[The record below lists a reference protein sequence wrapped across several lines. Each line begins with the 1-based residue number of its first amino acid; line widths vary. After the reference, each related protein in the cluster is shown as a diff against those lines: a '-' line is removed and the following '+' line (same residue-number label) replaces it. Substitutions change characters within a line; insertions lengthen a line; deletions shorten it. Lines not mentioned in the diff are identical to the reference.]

1 MRKAEK
7 QPEKQER
14 EDTEDEKPVVVGDAE
29 ALPSQQ
35 RGKEMKS
42 GGSLRFK
49 GDDDATASSRFRE
62 SARERVLQAEREA
75 FAVAD
80 ESDAAQASGKVVFNA
95 AVQKKRKHVDGT
107 ASSSKGVGV
116 RVLMRAMGHRNIS
129 TTIGYIDA
137 SDDMLRKAV
146 ALV

>member
-1 MRKAEK
+1 MLQIDGAVRKAEK

-35 RGKEMKS
+35 RGKRMEIKS

-80 ESDAAQASGKVVFNA
+80 ESDAAQASGKFVFNA

-107 ASSSKGVGV
+107 ASGSKGVGV
-116 RVLMRAMGHRNIS
+116 GA
-129 TTIGYIDA
+129 A
-137 SDDMLRKAV
+137 KAV
-146 ALV
+146 KNTKLLSFDAEDYT

>member
-1 MRKAEK
+1 MLQIDGAVRKAEK

-116 RVLMRAMGHRNIS
+116 GA
-129 TTIGYIDA
+129 A
-137 SDDMLRKAV
+137 KAV
-146 ALV
+146 KNTKLLSFDAEDCT